1 MADTI
6 AITDLAPPIEA
17 ACRQAGL
24 LLDRAVN
31 IPTGTVV
38 AAVAVTET
46 ALYGGASLWLS
57 GTSNVHAETAAVTS
71 ACSAGDPAV
80 TAICLVGR
88 RGDGTY
94 TDHVTPC
101 GGCGQL
107 LTDLAIYTGLP
118 ITIYSPDS
126 RLNRVQVI
134 PHVDLLPHAYV
145 SRRLSNVR
153 MALWPATTRTEP
165 S

>member
-1 MADTI
+1 VADTI

-17 ACRQAGL
+17 ACRHAGL
-24 LLDRAVN
+24 LLNRAVN

-38 AAVAVTET
+38 AAVAVTEK

-57 GTSNVHAETAAVTS
+57 GTSNVHAETAAITS
-71 ACSAGDPAV
+71 ACSAGDPAI
-80 TAICLVGR
+80 TAICLAGR

-107 LTDLAIYTGLP
+107 LTDLAIYTGHP

-126 RLNRVQVI
+126 QLNRVRVI
-134 PHVDLLPHAYV
+134 PHIDLLPHAYV
-145 SRRLSNVR
+145 SRRLSNAR
-153 MALWPATTRTEP
+153 MTSWPAPMETKP